1 MNHLKTIICAL
12 VLGTLTCSP
21 LAWAG
26 SYDIKEMTPE
36 IQQALS
42 GRQAR
47 YGQLKQLKSSGAIG
61 ENNEGYVE
69 ALSGP
74 GKGLG
79 AASSGRQAHQP
90 PSSRADR
97 ASTNAA
103 PQGQRRAGRTGDNG
117 AATTTGPRGLRLR
130 GPSRRSVGSARRLK
144 I

>member
-26 SYDIKEMTPE
+26 AYDIKEMTPE
-36 IQQALS
+36 IQQSLS

-74 GKGLG
+74 GNSV
-79 AASSGRQAHQP
+79 ASAEN
-90 PSSRADR
+90 ADR
-97 ASTNAA
+97 RVIYSAIVQQNNLGGSGLAQVQKVFAEVQRDKATAGESIQLASGEWT
-103 PQGQRRAGRTGDNG
+103 
-117 AATTTGPRGLRLR
+117 
-130 GPSRRSVGSARRLK
+130 K
-144 I
+144 K